1 VQDDGPCDLPGRTN
15 WSRRD
20 WLAAGF
26 LFLATAGFV
35 LWQNSR
41 IAVLW
46 DLSYLLD
53 TSWRIAVGQ
62 VPYRDFPLVHP
73 PLTFLIQAAIMRL
86 AGRVYLLQ
94 IAYVAVVGG
103 LSTVVAWRIILRI
116 MLGTVPYS
124 ELAQSQGERTRSAW
138 AISLLLA
145 APLSVLGIHSI
156 YPHPIY
162 DCDCVAA
169 ILVALFLLQRIGDE
183 RRGGALHGWLWPG
196 LTGAAVVLPVFF
208 KQNIGLPFLLAVVA
222 GIGLLLTVSLWSKRR
237 ASYKGLLIV
246 EADAELLRLL
256 AAIGLALVAAV
267 VLIEVTAGLG
277 NYLHWTV
284 RFAAQRRLP
293 GFGELLHDLGGE
305 VSQDYRQE
313 LVWTVPAL
321 GLGLALLCSRYA
333 ERAWLRVLAACLAA
347 APFLASIVF
356 LCLND
361 NGEDRADNLLAL
373 WPLLCLAAA
382 VVAFAGLRKGLSVAR
397 LLPFCVLAAI
407 LGTLLSQRF
416 WGSTYAIWPL
426 LMVLVAY
433 ILASLPAG
441 ARGVR
446 LTLAAA
452 ISATFLLC
460 GGLYAASHER
470 LNYIYL
476 PDEPVQ
482 RATLPA
488 LRGMADRGPYLA
500 DFEELVRFADREI
513 PAQDGILLLPGEEPF
528 YFATGRVPRFPVQ
541 IFDRTTDP
549 YSPEE
554 LMRETER
561 RNIRWVIVKAR
572 LQSNE
577 DPLPE
582 RARTMELIQ
591 NEFREFRKLEG
602 YEVYRRP

>member
-1 VQDDGPCDLPGRTN
+1 
-15 WSRRD
+15 
-20 WLAAGF
+20 
-26 LFLATAGFV
+26 
-35 LWQNSR
+35 
-41 IAVLW
+41 
-46 DLSYLLD
+46 
-53 TSWRIAVGQ
+53 
-62 VPYRDFPLVHP
+62 
-73 PLTFLIQAAIMRL
+73 
-86 AGRVYLLQ
+86 
-94 IAYVAVVGG
+94 
-103 LSTVVAWRIILRI
+103 
-116 MLGTVPYS
+116 
-124 ELAQSQGERTRSAW
+124 
-138 AISLLLA
+138 
-145 APLSVLGIHSI
+145 
-156 YPHPIY
+156 
-162 DCDCVAA
+162 
-169 ILVALFLLQRIGDE
+169 
-183 RRGGALHGWLWPG
+183 
-196 LTGAAVVLPVFF
+196 
-208 KQNIGLPFLLAVVA
+208 
-222 GIGLLLTVSLWSKRR
+222 
-237 ASYKGLLIV
+237 
-246 EADAELLRLL
+246 
-256 AAIGLALVAAV
+256 
-267 VLIEVTAGLG
+267 
-277 NYLHWTV
+277 
-284 RFAAQRRLP
+284 
-293 GFGELLHDLGGE
+293 
-305 VSQDYRQE
+305 
-313 LVWTVPAL
+313 
-321 GLGLALLCSRYA
+321 
-333 ERAWLRVLAACLAA
+333 
-347 APFLASIVF
+347 
-356 LCLND
+356 
-361 NGEDRADNLLAL
+361 
-373 WPLLCLAAA
+373 
-382 VVAFAGLRKGLSVAR
+382 
-397 LLPFCVLAAI
+397 
-407 LGTLLSQRF
+407 
-416 WGSTYAIWPL
+416 
-426 LMVLVAY
+426 VAY